1 MESKT
6 YKTIAKGA
14 SEKES
19 LLEGHSEQGW
29 DLSPRLPSAV
39 CDPRQLSWVECP
51 LSTNGSN
58 TAGCP
63 NQSGSSRKALK
74 WAVFWNSQG
83 EVWAETDGEQ
93 AFQARWG

>member
-39 CDPRQLSWVECP
+39 CDPRQLS
-51 LSTNGSN
+51 
-58 TAGCP
+58 
-63 NQSGSSRKALK
+63 
-74 WAVFWNSQG
+74 
-83 EVWAETDGEQ
+83 
-93 AFQARWG
+93 